1 VNCFVDTDALHKL
14 AAFDLWAEACAVLG
28 VSRKDVLLLPTALF
42 VLGLKDPAKSI
53 RRHGPVLASR
63 LQAII
68 AACGTAMSS
77 PAVDDLLA
85 LTGVLGIDP
94 GEAVLIALSSRS
106 AGSLLVTGDKRSLRA
121 LAAEPRCAAIVQR
134 LAGRVVTLE
143 QILHLIVST
152 YPFEALTAKVVPA
165 VAIDTAIRAIWGSGP
180 LAKRKGVLEG
190 LEAYIHDLR
199 SQTDGLL
206 KS

>member
-28 VSRKDVLLLPTALF
+28 VSPKDVLLLPTALF
-42 VLGLKDPAKSI
+42 VLGLKDPPKAI

-63 LQAII
+63 LQAIV
-68 AACGTAMSS
+68 AACRTVAAL
-77 PAVDDLLA
+77 PAVDDQVA
-85 LTGVLGIDP
+85 LTGVLGIDS

-106 AGSLLVTGDKRSLRA
+106 AGPLLVTGDKRSLRA

-152 YPFEALTAKVVPA
+152 YPFDALTAKIVPA
-165 VAIDTAIRAIWGSGP
+165 VAVDTAIRAIWGSGP
-180 LAKRKGVLEG
+180 LSKRESVLER
-190 LEAYIHDLR
+190 LEAYIRDLR

-206 KS
+206 KP